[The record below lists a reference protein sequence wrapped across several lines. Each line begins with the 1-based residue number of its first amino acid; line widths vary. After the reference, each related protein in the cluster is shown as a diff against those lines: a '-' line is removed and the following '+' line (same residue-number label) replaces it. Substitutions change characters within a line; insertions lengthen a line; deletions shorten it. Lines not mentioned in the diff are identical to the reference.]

1 MSSAVKETGVGSGE
15 CPRGVYRSPGKTLR
29 RLIRHLSKQIELDMA
44 ILPMMGKAKL
54 IVSLGGR

>member
-1 MSSAVKETGVGSGE
+1 MKETGVGSGE

-29 RLIRHLSKQIELDMA
+29 GQIRYLSKQIELDMA